1 MGTGSLAVT
10 DQGRGLQ
17 TQMFCRDR
25 REIRHQAQC
34 LSILETRGVHRYVTG
49 MEEEGMGEIENG
61 LRWFLACKEVWSLS
75 CSIDKIR

>member
-49 MEEEGMGEIENG
+49 MEEEGMGEIENATDSISVH
-61 LRWFLACKEVWSLS
+61 FVSINS
-75 CSIDKIR
+75 CI

>member
-1 MGTGSLAVT
+1 MFDGELVLTTGLKKP
-10 DQGRGLQ
+10 
-17 TQMFCRDR
+17 
-25 REIRHQAQC
+25 
-34 LSILETRGVHRYVTG
+34 VHYNVTG